1 VTVLQPSQMT
11 FKAIR
16 RIIGFIALSAL
27 AASAPAQAARVI
39 LPADVTPD
47 HYEIVVTPDAGALT
61 LTGKVRIDLTVRA
74 ATSRI
79 VLNDADIVIDRASLS
94 GDAAA
99 PVASPAVSYD
109 DKTETASFSFART
122 LAPGHYALSLDYHG
136 KIYQQASG
144 LFALDYQTPAGSR
157 RALFTQF
164 ENSDARRFVP
174 CWDEPGRKATFS
186 LTVTAPA
193 DQMALS
199 NMPVAQTTA
208 LAGGLRRVRFQDTPK
223 MSSYLLFLGLG
234 DFERVHRDVGGVD
247 VGVVVKRGDT
257 ARAAYALDAAAHIL
271 PYYDSYFG
279 KPYPLPKLDLIA
291 GPGSS
296 QFFSAMENWGAIFFF
311 ESDVLVDPRV
321 STESDR
327 QDVYTTVS
335 HEMAHQWFGD
345 LVTMAWWDDLW
356 LNEGFASWMEN
367 KATDQFHPEWKL
379 WLQELG
385 EKEGA
390 MQVDARAG
398 THPIIEPIDDVLQAN
413 EAFDTIT
420 YSKGAAV
427 IRMFEAYVGPDAFRA
442 GVRRYIA
449 AHAYGNTVTDDLWRE
464 IDPASPGKPLSA
476 VAHDFTL
483 QPGVP
488 MIRETADVCRNGQTD
503 LTLAEDQFA
512 VDAPAG
518 NPAAWQAPVTV
529 KVIGGGTAQAVIGQA
544 GARLSVP
551 GCGPVV
557 LNAGQAGY
565 FRSVYLPKDLT
576 ALTDHLGDLTAD
588 DQLGLINDERAL
600 AYVGVQPMGGFLALG
615 PKLDEKADPIVW
627 SQYAKYLADLDRI
640 YDDQPGQGRFRAYVS
655 RALTPEF
662 VRVGWDAKP
671 GEDANVAIMR
681 ASLLDTLG
689 QIGAPDVG
697 AEARR
702 RFDAYLKDPASLSA
716 GARRTVLNIVAQ
728 HATPQDWDQLH
739 DLAKRAPTE
748 VERSQLYGL
757 LGRAEDPVLARRGLD
772 LAVSGEPAPTVA
784 PNIVDGV
791 AQRYPAMALDFVAA
805 NWPKLREMLEPDSRS
820 QYAADLARHGA
831 DAALIAKLDAFAA
844 KNIPASAQGEVR
856 REDATIAYRARIRS
870 QRLPDADRW
879 LAGQGF

>member
-1 VTVLQPSQMT
+1 MTSDLGVLL
-11 FKAIR
+11 
-16 RIIGFIALSAL
+16 GL
-27 AASAPAQAARVI
+27 AAALVVSVPAHAARVV
-39 LPADVTPD
+39 LPSDVTPD
-47 HYEIVVTPDAGALT
+47 HYEIAVTPDPGALT
-61 LTGKVRIDLTVRA
+61 LTGHVRIDLTVHA

-79 VLNDADIVIDRASLS
+79 VLNDADIVIDKASLS
-94 GDAAA
+94 GEAAA
-99 PVASPAVSYD
+99 PVVSYD
-109 DKTETASFSFART
+109 DKTETASFAFAHP

-144 LFALDYQTPAGSR
+144 LFALDYQTAAGSK

-174 CWDEPGRKATFS
+174 CWDEPGRKASFG
-186 LTVTAPA
+186 LTVIAPA
-193 DQMALS
+193 DQLALS

-208 LAGGLRRVRFQDTPK
+208 LPGGLQRVRFQDTPK
-223 MSSYLLFLGLG
+223 MSSYLLYLGVG
-234 DFERVHRDVGGVD
+234 DFERVHRDVDGVD

-257 ARAAYALDAAAHIL
+257 ARAAYALDAAAHLL
-271 PYYDSYFG
+271 PYYNSYFG
-279 KPYPLPKLDLIA
+279 KPYPLPKLDLVA

-311 ESDVLVDPRV
+311 ESDVLVDSDV

-327 QDVYTTVS
+327 QDVYVTVA

-464 IDPASPGKPLSA
+464 IDPASPGKPLSG

-483 QPGVP
+483 QAGVP
-488 MIRETADVCRNGQTD
+488 MIREITAVCHNGQTD
-503 LTLAEDQFA
+503 LMLAQEQFA
-512 VDAPAG
+512 VDPPAG
-518 NPAAWQAPVTV
+518 KPASWHVPVTV
-529 KVIGGGTAQAVIGQA
+529 KVLGGGTAQAVIGQP
-544 GARLSVP
+544 GAQLTVQ

-565 FRSVYLPKDLT
+565 FRSVYLPDGLK
-576 ALTDHLGDLTAD
+576 ALTSRLGELAAD

-640 YDDQPGQGRFRAYVS
+640 YDDQPGQARFRAYVS
-655 RALTPEF
+655 RVLTPEL
-662 VRVGWDAKP
+662 VRVGWDEKP
-671 GEDANVAIMR
+671 GEDPNVAILR
-681 ASLLDTLG
+681 ASLLDALG
-689 QIGAPDVG
+689 QIGAPDVV

-702 RFDAYLKDPASLSA
+702 LFDAYLKDPASLNA
-716 GARRTVLNIVAQ
+716 GARRTVLAIVAQ
-728 HATPQDWDQLH
+728 HATPPDWDQLH
-739 DLAKRAPTE
+739 GLAKRAPTE

-757 LGRAEDPVLARRGLD
+757 LGRAEDPALARRALD

-791 AQRYPAMALDFVAA
+791 ALRYPATALDFVAA
-805 NWPKLREMLEPDSRS
+805 NWPKLSEMLEPDSRS

-831 DAALIAKLDAFAA
+831 DPALIAKLDAFAA
-844 KNIPASAQGEVR
+844 KNVPASAQGEVR
-856 REDATIAYRARIRS
+856 RQDATIAYRARIRS
-870 QRLPDADRW
+870 QRLPDADHW

>member
-1 VTVLQPSQMT
+1 MT
-11 FKAIR
+11 SR
-16 RIIGFIALSAL
+16 SRVRIIGLGVLSAL
-27 AASAPAQAARVI
+27 AFAAPASAARIV
-39 LPADVTPD
+39 LPSDVTPD
-47 HYEIVVTPDAGALT
+47 HYEIAVTPDAAHLT
-61 LTGKVRIDLTVRA
+61 FTGSVKIDLTVHA
-74 ATSRI
+74 ATRRI
-79 VLNDADIVIDRASLS
+79 VLNDADIVIDRASLA
-94 GDAAA
+94 GEADA
-99 PVASPAVSYD
+99 PQVADD
-109 DKTETASFSFART
+109 DKTETASFAFSHT
-122 LAPGHYALSLDYHG
+122 LAPGQYALSLDYHG

-144 LFALDYQTPAGSR
+144 LFALDYQTAAGSR

-174 CWDEPGRKATFS
+174 CWDEPGRKASFS

-193 DQMALS
+193 DALALS
-199 NMPVAQTTA
+199 NMPIAETTPLPDG
-208 LAGGLRRVRFQDTPK
+208 LARVRFQDTPK

-257 ARAAYALDAAAHIL
+257 ARAEYALDAAAHIL
-271 PYYDSYFG
+271 PYYNSYFG

-321 STESDR
+321 STEADR
-327 QDVYTTVS
+327 QDVYVTVA

-367 KATDQFHPEWKL
+367 KSTDQFHPEWKL

-390 MQVDARAG
+390 MQVDARSGA
-398 THPIIEPIDDVLQAN
+398 HPIITPIDDVLQAN

-427 IRMFEAYVGPDAFRA
+427 IRMFEVYVGPDAFRA

-464 IDPASPGKPLSA
+464 IDPASPGKPLSG

-483 QPGVP
+483 QAGVP
-488 MIRETADVCRNGQTD
+488 MIREITDFCHNGQSE
-503 LTLAEDQFA
+503 LMLAEDQFA
-512 VDAPAG
+512 VDPPTGKPAR
-518 NPAAWQAPVTV
+518 WHVPVTV
-529 KVIGGGTAQAVIGQA
+529 KVLGGGTAQVVISDP
-544 GARLSVP
+544 GAQVIVQ
-551 GCGPVV
+551 GCGPVL

-565 FRSVYLPKDLT
+565 FRSDYMPEALK
-576 ALTDHLGDLTAD
+576 ALTDRFGELAAD
-588 DQLGLINDERAL
+588 DQLGLINDQRAL
-600 AYVGVQPMGGFLALG
+600 AYVGVRPMGGFLALG

-640 YDDQPGQGRFRAYVS
+640 YDDQPGQGRFRAYV
-655 RALTPEF
+655 RRVLTPEF
-662 VRVGWDAKP
+662 ARVSWDEKP
-671 GEDANVAIMR
+671 AEDANVAILR

-689 QIGAPDVG
+689 QIGDPDVLT
-697 AEARR
+697 EARR
-702 RFDAYLKDPASLSA
+702 RFDAYLKDPASLNA

-728 HATPQDWDQLH
+728 HATPDGWEQLH
-739 DLAKRAPTE
+739 ALAKAAPTE
-748 VERSQLYGL
+748 VERSQLYSL
-757 LGRAEDPVLARRGLD
+757 LGRAEDPALAQKGLD

-784 PNIVDGV
+784 PNIVDSV
-791 AQRYPAMALDFVAA
+791 ALRYPTMALDFVAA
-805 NWPKLREMLEPDSRS
+805 NWPKLSEMLEPDSRS

-831 DAALIAKLDAFAA
+831 DPALIAKLDAFAA

-856 REDATIAYRARIRS
+856 REDATIAYRARIRG

-879 LAGQGF
+879 LTGQGF

>member
-1 VTVLQPSQMT
+1 MT
-11 FKAIR
+11 FDL
-16 RIIGFIALSAL
+16 GVLLGL
-27 AASAPAQAARVI
+27 AAALVVSVPAHAARVV
-39 LPADVTPD
+39 LPSDVTPD
-47 HYEIVVTPDAGALT
+47 HYEIAVTPDPGALT
-61 LTGKVRIDLTVRA
+61 LTGHVRIDLTVHA

-79 VLNDADIVIDRASLS
+79 VLNDADIVIDKASLS
-94 GDAAA
+94 GEAAA
-99 PVASPAVSYD
+99 PVVSYD
-109 DKTETASFSFART
+109 DKTETASFAFAHP

-144 LFALDYQTPAGSR
+144 LFALDYQTAAGSK

-174 CWDEPGRKATFS
+174 CWDEPGRKASFS
-186 LTVTAPA
+186 LTVIAPA
-193 DQMALS
+193 DQLALS

-208 LAGGLRRVRFQDTPK
+208 LPGGLQRVRFQDTPK
-223 MSSYLLFLGLG
+223 MSSYLLYLGVG
-234 DFERVHRDVGGVD
+234 DFERVHRDVDGVD

-257 ARAAYALDAAAHIL
+257 ARAAYALDAAAHLL
-271 PYYDSYFG
+271 PYYNSYFG
-279 KPYPLPKLDLIA
+279 KPYPLPKLDLVA

-311 ESDVLVDPRV
+311 ESDVLVDSHV

-327 QDVYTTVS
+327 QDVYVTVA

-464 IDPASPGKPLSA
+464 IDPASPGKPLSG

-483 QPGVP
+483 QAGVP
-488 MIRETADVCRNGQTD
+488 MIREITAVCHNGQTD
-503 LTLAEDQFA
+503 LMLAQEQFA
-512 VDAPAG
+512 VDPPAG
-518 NPAAWQAPVTV
+518 KPASWHVPVTV
-529 KVIGGGTAQAVIGQA
+529 KVLGGGTAQAVIGQP
-544 GARLSVP
+544 GAQLTVQ

-565 FRSVYLPKDLT
+565 FRSVYLPDGLE
-576 ALTDHLGDLTAD
+576 ALTSRLGELAAD

-615 PKLDEKADPIVW
+615 PRLDEKADPIVW

-640 YDDQPGQGRFRAYVS
+640 YDDQPGQARFRAYVG
-655 RALTPEF
+655 RVLTPEL
-662 VRVGWDAKP
+662 VRVGWDEKP
-671 GEDANVAIMR
+671 GEDANVAILR
-681 ASLLDTLG
+681 ASLLDALG
-689 QIGAPDVG
+689 QIGAPDVV

-702 RFDAYLKDPASLSA
+702 LFDAYLKDPASLNA
-716 GARRTVLNIVAQ
+716 GARRTVLAIVAQ
-728 HATPQDWDQLH
+728 HATPPDWDQLH
-739 DLAKRAPTE
+739 GLAKRAPTE

-757 LGRAEDPVLARRGLD
+757 LGRAEDPALARRALD

-791 AQRYPAMALDFVAA
+791 ALRYPATALDFVAA
-805 NWPKLREMLEPDSRS
+805 NWPKLSEMLEPDSRS

-831 DAALIAKLDAFAA
+831 DPALIAKLDAFAA
-844 KNIPASAQGEVR
+844 KNVPASAQGEVR
-856 REDATIAYRARIRS
+856 RQDATIAYRARIRS
-870 QRLPDADRW
+870 QRLPDADHW

>member
-1 VTVLQPSQMT
+1 MLSKLPFLQALVL
-11 FKAIR
+11 A
-16 RIIGFIALSAL
+16 AL
-27 AASAPAQAARVI
+27 AVCTLAAPARAARIV
-39 LPADVTPD
+39 LPSDATPD
-47 HYEIVVTPDAGALT
+47 HYEIAVAPDAAALT
-61 LTGKVRIDLTVRA
+61 FTGTVRIDVTVHA
-74 ATSRI
+74 ATRRI
-79 VLNDADIVIDRASLS
+79 VLNDADIVIDKAGLA
-94 GDAAA
+94 GDAPANA
-99 PVASPAVSYD
+99 PKIAPAIAYD
-109 DKTETASFSFART
+109 DKTETASFTFAHP
-122 LAPGHYALSLDYHG
+122 LAPGRYALSLDYHG

-144 LFALDYQTPAGSR
+144 LFALDYQTAAGPK

-174 CWDEPGRKATFS
+174 CWDEPGRKASFS

-199 NMPVAQTTA
+199 NMPVAETTQ
-208 LAGGLRRVRFQDTPK
+208 LPGGLARTRFATTPK

-257 ARAAYALDAAAHIL
+257 ARAGYALDAAAHIL
-271 PYYDSYFG
+271 PYYNSYFG

-291 GPGSS
+291 GPGDS

-311 ESDVLVDPRV
+311 ESDLLVDPRV
-321 STESDR
+321 TTEADR
-327 QDVYTTVS
+327 QEVYVTVA

-427 IRMFEAYVGPDAFRA
+427 IRMFESYVGPDAFRA

-449 AHAYGNTVTDDLWRE
+449 AHAYGNTVTEDLWRE
-464 IDPASPGKPLSA
+464 IDPVSPGKPLSA

-488 MIRETADVCRNGQTD
+488 MIREITDVCHNGQSE
-503 LTLAEDQFA
+503 LMLAEDQFA
-512 VDAPAG
+512 VDPPTGKPAR
-518 NPAAWQAPVTV
+518 WHVPVTV
-529 KVIGGGTAQAVIGQA
+529 KVLGGGTAQVVISDP
-544 GARLSVP
+544 GAQVIVQ
-551 GCGPVV
+551 GCGPVL

-565 FRSVYLPKDLT
+565 FRSDYMPEALK
-576 ALTDHLGDLTAD
+576 ALTDRFGELAAD
-588 DQLGLINDERAL
+588 DQLGLINDQRAL
-600 AYVGVQPMGGFLALG
+600 AYVGVRPMGGFLALG

-640 YDDQPGQGRFRAYVS
+640 YDDQPGQGRFRAYV
-655 RALTPEF
+655 RRVLTPEF
-662 VRVGWDAKP
+662 ARVSWDEKP
-671 GEDANVAIMR
+671 AEDANVAILR

-689 QIGAPDVG
+689 QIGDPDVLT
-697 AEARR
+697 EARR
-702 RFDAYLKDPASLSA
+702 RFDAYLKDPASLNA

-728 HATPQDWDQLH
+728 HATPDGWEQLH
-739 DLAKRAPTE
+739 ALAKAAPTE
-748 VERSQLYGL
+748 VERSQLYSL
-757 LGRAEDPVLARRGLD
+757 LGRAEDPALAQKGLD

-784 PNIVDGV
+784 PNIVDSV
-791 AQRYPAMALDFVAA
+791 ALRYPTMALDFVAA
-805 NWPKLREMLEPDSRS
+805 NWPKLSEMLEPDSRS

-831 DAALIAKLDAFAA
+831 DPALIAKLDAFAA

-856 REDATIAYRARIRS
+856 REDATIAYRARIRG

-879 LAGQGF
+879 LTGQGF

>member
-1 VTVLQPSQMT
+1 MT
-11 FKAIR
+11 FDL
-16 RIIGFIALSAL
+16 GVLLGL
-27 AASAPAQAARVI
+27 AAALVVSVPAHAARVV
-39 LPADVTPD
+39 LPSDVTPD
-47 HYEIVVTPDAGALT
+47 HYEIAVTPDPGALT
-61 LTGKVRIDLTVRA
+61 LTGHVRIDLTVHA

-79 VLNDADIVIDRASLS
+79 VLNDADIVIDKASLS
-94 GDAAA
+94 GEAAA
-99 PVASPAVSYD
+99 PVVSYD
-109 DKTETASFSFART
+109 DKTETASFAFAHP

-144 LFALDYQTPAGSR
+144 LFALDYQTAAGSK

-174 CWDEPGRKATFS
+174 CWDEPGRKASFS
-186 LTVTAPA
+186 LTVIAPA
-193 DQMALS
+193 DQLALS

-208 LAGGLRRVRFQDTPK
+208 LPGGLQRVRFQDTPK
-223 MSSYLLFLGLG
+223 MSSYLLYLGVG
-234 DFERVHRDVGGVD
+234 DFERVHRDVDGVD

-257 ARAAYALDAAAHIL
+257 ARAAYALDAAAHLL
-271 PYYDSYFG
+271 PYYNSYFG
-279 KPYPLPKLDLIA
+279 KPYPLPKLDLVA

-311 ESDVLVDPRV
+311 ESDVLVDSHV

-327 QDVYTTVS
+327 QDVYVTVA

-464 IDPASPGKPLSA
+464 IDPASPGKPLSG

-483 QPGVP
+483 QAGVP
-488 MIRETADVCRNGQTD
+488 MIREITAVCHNGQTD
-503 LTLAEDQFA
+503 LMLAQEQFA
-512 VDAPAG
+512 VDPPAG
-518 NPAAWQAPVTV
+518 KPASWHVPVTV
-529 KVIGGGTAQAVIGQA
+529 KVLGGGTAQAVIGQP
-544 GARLSVP
+544 GAQLTVQ

-565 FRSVYLPKDLT
+565 FRSVYLPDGLE
-576 ALTDHLGDLTAD
+576 ALTSRLGELAAD

-615 PKLDEKADPIVW
+615 PRLDEKADPIVW

-640 YDDQPGQGRFRAYVS
+640 YDDQPGQARFRAYVG
-655 RALTPEF
+655 RVLTPEL
-662 VRVGWDAKP
+662 VRVGWDEKP
-671 GEDANVAIMR
+671 GEDANVAILR
-681 ASLLDTLG
+681 ASLLDALG
-689 QIGAPDVG
+689 QIGAPDVV

-702 RFDAYLKDPASLSA
+702 LFDAYLKDPASLNA
-716 GARRTVLNIVAQ
+716 GARRTVLAIVAQ
-728 HATPQDWDQLH
+728 HATAPDWDQLH
-739 DLAKRAPTE
+739 GLAKRAPTE

-757 LGRAEDPVLARRGLD
+757 LGRAEDPALARRALD

-791 AQRYPAMALDFVAA
+791 ALRYPATALDFVAA
-805 NWPKLREMLEPDSRS
+805 NWPKLSEMLEPDSRS

-831 DAALIAKLDAFAA
+831 DPALIAKLDAFAA
-844 KNIPASAQGEVR
+844 KNVPASAQGEVR
-856 REDATIAYRARIRS
+856 RQDATIAYRARIRS
-870 QRLPDADRW
+870 QRLPDADHW

>member
-1 VTVLQPSQMT
+1 MT
-11 FKAIR
+11 FDVGVLLGLTA
-16 RIIGFIALSAL
+16 ALVVA
-27 AASAPAQAARVI
+27 APAHAARVV

-47 HYEIVVTPDAGALT
+47 HYEIAVTPDPGALRFA
-61 LTGKVRIDLTVRA
+61 GEVRIDLTVHA

-79 VLNDADIVIDRASLS
+79 VLNDADIVIDKASLS
-94 GDAAA
+94 GEAAA
-99 PVASPAVSYD
+99 PVVSYD
-109 DKTETASFSFART
+109 DKTETATFTFTHT

-136 KIYQQASG
+136 KIYRQASG
-144 LFALDYQTPAGSR
+144 LFALDYQTAAGSR

-186 LTVTAPA
+186 LTVIAPA

-199 NMPVAQTTA
+199 NMPIAQTTA
-208 LAGGLRRVRFQDTPK
+208 LPGGLQRVRFQDTPK
-223 MSSYLLFLGLG
+223 MSSYLLYLGLG

-257 ARAAYALDAAAHIL
+257 ARAAYALDAAARIL
-271 PYYDSYFG
+271 PYYNNYFG

-311 ESDVLVDPRV
+311 ESDVLVDSHV

-327 QDVYTTVS
+327 QDVYVTVA

-427 IRMFEAYVGPDAFRA
+427 IRMFESYVGPDAFRA

-449 AHAYGNTVTDDLWRE
+449 AHAYGNTVTEDLWRE
-464 IDPASPGKPLSA
+464 IDPVSPGKPLSA

-488 MIRETADVCRNGQTD
+488 MIREITDVCHNGQSE
-503 LTLAEDQFA
+503 LMLAEDQFA
-512 VDAPAG
+512 VDPPTGKPAR
-518 NPAAWQAPVTV
+518 WHVPVTV
-529 KVIGGGTAQAVIGQA
+529 KVLGGGTAQVVISDP
-544 GARLSVP
+544 GAQVIVQ
-551 GCGPVV
+551 GCGPVL

-565 FRSVYLPKDLT
+565 FRSDYMPEALK
-576 ALTDHLGDLTAD
+576 ALTDRFGELAAD
-588 DQLGLINDERAL
+588 DQLGLINDQRAL
-600 AYVGVQPMGGFLALG
+600 AYVGVRPMGGFLALG

-640 YDDQPGQGRFRAYVS
+640 YDDQPGQGRFRAYV
-655 RALTPEF
+655 RRVLTPEF
-662 VRVGWDAKP
+662 ARVSWDEKP
-671 GEDANVAIMR
+671 AEDANVAILR

-689 QIGAPDVG
+689 QIGDPDVLT
-697 AEARR
+697 EARR
-702 RFDAYLKDPASLSA
+702 RFDAYLKDPASLNA

-728 HATPQDWDQLH
+728 HATPDGWEQLH
-739 DLAKRAPTE
+739 ALAKAAPTE
-748 VERSQLYGL
+748 VERSQLYSL
-757 LGRAEDPVLARRGLD
+757 LGRAEDPALAQKGLD

-784 PNIVDGV
+784 PNIVDSV
-791 AQRYPAMALDFVAA
+791 ALRYPTMALDFVAA
-805 NWPKLREMLEPDSRS
+805 NWPKLSEMLEPDSRS

-831 DAALIAKLDAFAA
+831 DPALIAKLDAFAA

-856 REDATIAYRARIRS
+856 REDATIAYRARIRG

-879 LAGQGF
+879 LTGQGF

>member
-1 VTVLQPSQMT
+1 VTVLQPGQMR
-11 FKAIR
+11 FKFIR
-16 RIIGFIALSAL
+16 RIIGFGALSAM
-27 AASAPAQAARVI
+27 AASAPAYAARI
-39 LPADVTPD
+39 MLPADVTPD
-47 HYEIVVTPDAGALT
+47 HYDIAVTPNPGALT
-61 LTGKVRIDLTVRA
+61 LTGKVTIDLTVRA

-79 VLNDADIVIDRASLS
+79 VLNDADIVIDKASLS
-94 GDAAA
+94 GEAAA
-99 PVASPAVSYD
+99 AVVSPVVSYD
-109 DKTETASFSFART
+109 DKTETATFTFAHM

-144 LFALDYQTPAGSR
+144 LFALDYQTAAGSK

-174 CWDEPGRKATFS
+174 CWDEPGRKARFS

-199 NMPVAQTTA
+199 NMPIAQTTA
-208 LAGGLRRVRFQDTPK
+208 LPGGLRRVRFQDTPK

-234 DFERVHRDVGGVD
+234 DFERVHRGVGGVD

-271 PYYDSYFG
+271 PYYNSYFG

-488 MIRETADVCRNGQTD
+488 MIREITDFCHNGQTE
-503 LTLAEDQFA
+503 LLLAQDQFA
-512 VDAPAG
+512 VDPPTGKPAR
-518 NPAAWQAPVTV
+518 WHVPVTV
-529 KVIGGGTAQAVIGQA
+529 KVLGGGTAQVVISDP
-544 GARLSVP
+544 GAKVIIQ
-551 GCGPVV
+551 GCGPVL

-565 FRSVYLPKDLT
+565 FRSDYMPEALK
-576 ALTDHLGDLTAD
+576 ALTDRFGELAAD
-588 DQLGLINDERAL
+588 DQLGLVNDQRAL

-640 YDDQPGQGRFRAYVS
+640 YDDQPAQGRFRAYV
-655 RALTPEF
+655 RRVLTSEF
-662 VRVGWDAKP
+662 ARVGWDEKP

-689 QIGAPDVG
+689 QIGAADVV

-716 GARRTVLNIVAQ
+716 GARRTVLAIVAQ
-728 HATPQDWDQLH
+728 HATPQSWEQLH

-757 LGRAEDPVLARRGLD
+757 LGRAEDPVLARQGLD

-784 PNIVDGV
+784 PNIVDSV
-791 AQRYPAMALDFVAA
+791 ALRYPTMALDFIAA
-805 NWPKLREMLEPDSRS
+805 NWSKLSEMLEPDSRS

-879 LAGQGF
+879 LIGQGF

>member
-1 VTVLQPSQMT
+1 MT
-11 FKAIR
+11 SR
-16 RIIGFIALSAL
+16 SRVRIIGLGVLSAL
-27 AASAPAQAARVI
+27 AFAAPASAARIV
-39 LPADVTPD
+39 LPSDVTPD
-47 HYEIVVTPDAGALT
+47 HYEIAVTPDAAHLT
-61 LTGKVRIDLTVRA
+61 FTGSVKIDLTVHA
-74 ATSRI
+74 ATRRI
-79 VLNDADIVIDRASLS
+79 VLNDADIVIDRASLA
-94 GDAAA
+94 GEADA
-99 PVASPAVSYD
+99 PQVAYD
-109 DKTETASFSFART
+109 DKTETASFAFSHT

-144 LFALDYQTPAGSR
+144 LFALDYQTAAGSR

-174 CWDEPGRKATFS
+174 CWDEPGRKASFS

-193 DQMALS
+193 DALALS
-199 NMPVAQTTA
+199 NMPIAETTPLPDG
-208 LAGGLRRVRFQDTPK
+208 LARVRFQDTPK

-257 ARAAYALDAAAHIL
+257 ARAEYALDAAAHIL
-271 PYYDSYFG
+271 PYYNSYFG

-321 STESDR
+321 STEADR
-327 QDVYTTVS
+327 QDVYVTVA

-367 KATDQFHPEWKL
+367 KSTDQFHPEWKL

-390 MQVDARAG
+390 MQVDARSGA
-398 THPIIEPIDDVLQAN
+398 HPIITPIDDVLQAN

-427 IRMFEAYVGPDAFRA
+427 IRMFEVYVGPDAFRA

-464 IDPASPGKPLSA
+464 IDPVSPGKPLSG

-483 QPGVP
+483 QAGVP
-488 MIRETADVCRNGQTD
+488 LIRELSATCEQGQT
-503 LTLAEDQFA
+503 TLALAEGQFA
-512 VDAPAG
+512 VDAPTG
-518 NPAAWQAPVTV
+518 RAATWRIPVTASV
-529 KVIGGGTAQAVIGQA
+529 LGGGQAKAVVDAA
-544 GARLSVP
+544 GGRMSLP
-551 GCGPVV
+551 GCGPVI

-565 FRSVYLPKDLT
+565 FRSVYTADGLA
-576 ALTDHLGDLTAD
+576 ALTSRLGELSAD

-600 AYVGVQPMGGFLALG
+600 AYVGEAPMGGFLGLG
-615 PKLDEKADPIVW
+615 PRLDGKTDPIVW
-627 SQYAKYLADLDRI
+627 DQYAKYLADLDRI
-640 YDDQPGQGRFRAYVS
+640 YSDQPGQPAFRAYV
-655 RALTPEF
+655 RRVLTPELA
-662 VRVGWDAKP
+662 RVGWDETP

-681 ASLLDTLG
+681 ASLLAALG
-689 QIGAPDVG
+689 QVGDPDVL

-702 RFDAYLKDPASLSA
+702 RFMIFLVSASDHALSA
-716 GARRTVLNIVAQ
+716 ATRRTVLTIIAQ
-728 HATPQDWDQLH
+728 HADQADWDQLH
-739 DLAKRAPTE
+739 LLAQRARSE
-748 VERSQLYGL
+748 VERQQFYSL
-757 LGRAEDPVLARRGLD
+757 LGRAEDPALAQKALD
-772 LAVSGEPAPTVA
+772 LSISGEPPPTVA
-784 PNIVDGV
+784 PNVVDSV
-791 AQRYPAMALDFVAA
+791 AIRHPGLALDFSAA
-805 NWPKLREMLEPDSRS
+805 HWAVISQLMEPDSRT
-820 QYAADLARHGA
+820 QYAADLVGRGA
-831 DAALIAKLDAFAA
+831 DPALIAKLDAFAD
-844 KNIPASAQGEVR
+844 KNVPASARGEVR
-856 REDATIAYRARIRS
+856 RADAQIAYRARIRKD
-870 QRLPDADRW
+870 RLPDADRW
-879 LAGQGF
+879 LGGQGS

>member
-1 VTVLQPSQMT
+1 MT
-11 FKAIR
+11 SR
-16 RIIGFIALSAL
+16 SRVRIIGLGVLSAL
-27 AASAPAQAARVI
+27 AFAAPASAARIV
-39 LPADVTPD
+39 LPSDLTPD
-47 HYEIVVTPDAGALT
+47 HYEIAVTPDAAHLT
-61 LTGKVRIDLTVRA
+61 FTGSVKIDLTVHA
-74 ATSRI
+74 ATRRI
-79 VLNDADIVIDRASLS
+79 VLNDADIVIDRASLA
-94 GDAAA
+94 GEADA
-99 PVASPAVSYD
+99 PQVAYD
-109 DKTETASFSFART
+109 DKTETASFAFSHT

-144 LFALDYQTPAGSR
+144 LFALDYQTAAGSR

-174 CWDEPGRKATFS
+174 CWDEPGRKASFS

-193 DQMALS
+193 DALALS
-199 NMPVAQTTA
+199 NMPIAETTPLPDG
-208 LAGGLRRVRFQDTPK
+208 LARVRFQDTPK

-257 ARAAYALDAAAHIL
+257 ARAEYALDAAAHIL
-271 PYYDSYFG
+271 PYYNSYFG

-321 STESDR
+321 STEADR
-327 QDVYTTVS
+327 QDVYVTVA

-367 KATDQFHPEWKL
+367 KSTDQFHPEWKL

-390 MQVDARAG
+390 MQVDARSGA
-398 THPIIEPIDDVLQAN
+398 HPIITPIDDVLQAN

-427 IRMFEAYVGPDAFRA
+427 IRMFEVYVGPDAFRA

-464 IDPASPGKPLSA
+464 IDPVSPGKPLSG

-483 QPGVP
+483 QAGVP
-488 MIRETADVCRNGQTD
+488 LIRELSATCEQGQT
-503 LTLAEDQFA
+503 TLALAEGQFA
-512 VDAPAG
+512 VDAPTG
-518 NPAAWQAPVTV
+518 RAATWRIPVTASV
-529 KVIGGGTAQAVIGQA
+529 LGGGQAKAVVDAA
-544 GARLSVP
+544 GGRMSLP
-551 GCGPVV
+551 GCGPVI

-565 FRSVYLPKDLT
+565 FRSVYTADGLA
-576 ALTDHLGDLTAD
+576 ALTSRLGELSAD

-600 AYVGVQPMGGFLALG
+600 AYVGEAPMGGFLGLG
-615 PKLDEKADPIVW
+615 PRLDGKTDPIVW
-627 SQYAKYLADLDRI
+627 DQYAKYLADLDRI
-640 YDDQPGQGRFRAYVS
+640 YSDQPGQPAFRAYV
-655 RALTPEF
+655 RRVLTPELA
-662 VRVGWDAKP
+662 RVGWDETP

-681 ASLLDTLG
+681 ASLLAALG
-689 QIGAPDVG
+689 QVGDPDVL

-702 RFDAYLKDPASLSA
+702 RFMIFLVSASDHALSA
-716 GARRTVLNIVAQ
+716 ATRRTVLTIIAQ
-728 HATPQDWDQLH
+728 HADQADWDQLH
-739 DLAKRAPTE
+739 LLAQRARSE
-748 VERSQLYGL
+748 VERQQFYSL
-757 LGRAEDPVLARRGLD
+757 LGRAEDPALAQKALD
-772 LAVSGEPAPTVA
+772 LSISGEPPPTVA
-784 PNIVDGV
+784 PNVVDSV
-791 AQRYPAMALDFVAA
+791 AIRHPGLALDFSAA
-805 NWPKLREMLEPDSRS
+805 HWAVISQLMEPDSRT
-820 QYAADLARHGA
+820 QYAADLVGRGA
-831 DAALIAKLDAFAA
+831 DPALIAKLDAFAD
-844 KNIPASAQGEVR
+844 KNVPASARGEVR
-856 REDATIAYRARIRS
+856 RADAQIAYRARIRKD
-870 QRLPDADRW
+870 RLPDADRW
-879 LAGQGF
+879 LGGQGS

>member
-1 VTVLQPSQMT
+1 MT
-11 FKAIR
+11 SR
-16 RIIGFIALSAL
+16 SRVRIIALGVLSAL
-27 AASAPAQAARVI
+27 AFAAPASAARIV
-39 LPADVTPD
+39 LPSDVTPD
-47 HYEIVVTPDAGALT
+47 HYEIAVTPDAAHLT
-61 LTGKVRIDLTVRA
+61 FTGSVKIDLTVHA
-74 ATSRI
+74 ATRRI
-79 VLNDADIVIDRASLS
+79 VLNDADIVIDRASLA
-94 GDAAA
+94 GEADA
-99 PVASPAVSYD
+99 PQVAYD
-109 DKTETASFSFART
+109 DKTETASFAFSHT

-144 LFALDYQTPAGSR
+144 LFALDYQTAAGSR

-174 CWDEPGRKATFS
+174 CWDEPGRKASFS

-193 DQMALS
+193 DALALS
-199 NMPVAQTTA
+199 NMPIAETTPLPDG
-208 LAGGLRRVRFQDTPK
+208 LARVRFQDTPK

-257 ARAAYALDAAAHIL
+257 ARAEYALDAAAHIL
-271 PYYDSYFG
+271 PYYNSYFG

-321 STESDR
+321 STEADR
-327 QDVYTTVS
+327 QDVYVTVA

-367 KATDQFHPEWKL
+367 KSTDQFHPEWKL

-390 MQVDARAG
+390 MQVDARSGA
-398 THPIIEPIDDVLQAN
+398 HPIITPIDDVLQAN

-427 IRMFEAYVGPDAFRA
+427 IRMFEVYVGPDAFRA

-464 IDPASPGKPLSA
+464 IDPVSPGKPLSG

-483 QPGVP
+483 QAGVP
-488 MIRETADVCRNGQTD
+488 LIRELSATCEQGQT
-503 LTLAEDQFA
+503 TLALAEGQFA
-512 VDAPAG
+512 VDAPTG
-518 NPAAWQAPVTV
+518 RAATWRIPVTASV
-529 KVIGGGTAQAVIGQA
+529 LGGGQAKAVVDAA
-544 GARLSVP
+544 GGRMSLP
-551 GCGPVV
+551 GCGPVI

-565 FRSVYLPKDLT
+565 FRSVYTADGLA
-576 ALTDHLGDLTAD
+576 ALTSRLGELSAD

-600 AYVGVQPMGGFLALG
+600 AYVGEAPMGGFLGLG
-615 PKLDEKADPIVW
+615 PRLDGKTDPIVW
-627 SQYAKYLADLDRI
+627 DQYAKYLADLDRI
-640 YDDQPGQGRFRAYVS
+640 YSDQPGQPAFRAYV
-655 RALTPEF
+655 RRVLTPELA
-662 VRVGWDAKP
+662 RVGWDETP

-681 ASLLDTLG
+681 ASLLAALG
-689 QIGAPDVG
+689 QVGDPDVL

-702 RFDAYLKDPASLSA
+702 RFMIFLVSASDHALSA
-716 GARRTVLNIVAQ
+716 ATRRTVLTIIAQ
-728 HATPQDWDQLH
+728 HADQADWDQLH
-739 DLAKRAPTE
+739 LLAQRARSE
-748 VERSQLYGL
+748 VERQQFYSL
-757 LGRAEDPVLARRGLD
+757 LGRAEDPALAQKALD
-772 LAVSGEPAPTVA
+772 LSISGEPPPTVA
-784 PNIVDGV
+784 PNVVDSV
-791 AQRYPAMALDFVAA
+791 AIRHPGLALDFSAA
-805 NWPKLREMLEPDSRS
+805 HWAVISQLMEPDSRT
-820 QYAADLARHGA
+820 QYAADLVGRGA
-831 DAALIAKLDAFAA
+831 DPALIAKLDAFAD
-844 KNIPASAQGEVR
+844 KNVPASARGEVR
-856 REDATIAYRARIRS
+856 RADAQIAYRARIRKD
-870 QRLPDADRW
+870 RLPDADRW
-879 LAGQGF
+879 LGGQGS